1 MITIANC
8 FDLAEVQHLRIALD
22 SAGIPAYVPDEITAT
37 VAPFQFFSNTGI
49 RLQVAEDQAE
59 EARAVVAQARAIR

>member
-8 FDLAEVQHLRIALD
+8 LDLSEVQHLRIALE
-22 SAGIPAYVPDEITAT
+22 SAGIPIYVPDELTAT

-49 RLQVAEDQAE
+49 RIQVAEEYAEQAH
-59 EARAVVAQARAIR
+59 AVVAQARALS